1 MCSLSFRILREK
13 NRKFIVLSVISAVI
27 FSLVYLQ
34 FELFATGLLWV
45 YLIAM
50 NFFVA
55 KSTVHKSL
63 ISSSSAI
70 LIVIFSDYLTL
81 FINPMF
87 NVNVGEYTRFFYTVI
102 VALLLSFAFRKLVN
116 TTSLFENDL
125 YMPMISLIA
134 TGTFLIHF
142 IVITMERHVTNQREM
157 EMINSYFVIV
167 YSLLSLFS
175 ASIFVFSARKYYKN
189 KEIENH
195 LHYLKQYATDI
206 EKKYSDLRAF
216 KHDYKNMLI
225 SMGNYIER
233 GNLEE
238 LTKYFKQNI
247 LETSK
252 TIFDNS
258 LELSELGN
266 LKVVSLKSIF
276 LSKLNSVDAKRT
288 KVSIFIFNEVD
299 SVAVDE
305 LVLVRSLGIIL
316 DNAVEATRMAKS
328 EGFIECAILKDM
340 GSVSFI
346 ISNSVSENLPPLHQ
360 LKVSGYSTKGSNRG
374 LGLSNLDSI
383 VAHEAHLSLETSIQD
398 NKFCQILTVN

>member
-1 MCSLSFRILREK
+1 M
-13 NRKFIVLSVISAVI
+13 ISAVI

-167 YSLLSLFS
+167 YSLLSLFLLQFLFS
-175 ASIFVFSARKYYKN
+175 VQESIIKIRKLRIIYTILN
-189 KEIENH
+189 NMR
-195 LHYLKQYATDI
+195 LTLK
-206 EKKYSDLRAF
+206 
-216 KHDYKNMLI
+216 
-225 SMGNYIER
+225 
-233 GNLEE
+233 
-238 LTKYFKQNI
+238 
-247 LETSK
+247 
-252 TIFDNS
+252 
-258 LELSELGN
+258 
-266 LKVVSLKSIF
+266 KSIVTF
-276 LSKLNSVDAKRT
+276 EHLNT
-288 KVSIFIFNEVD
+288 
-299 SVAVDE
+299 
-305 LVLVRSLGIIL
+305 II
-316 DNAVEATRMAKS
+316 R
-328 EGFIECAILKDM
+328 IC
-340 GSVSFI
+340 
-346 ISNSVSENLPPLHQ
+346 
-360 LKVSGYSTKGSNRG
+360 
-374 LGLSNLDSI
+374 
-383 VAHEAHLSLETSIQD
+383 
-398 NKFCQILTVN
+398 

>member
-1 MCSLSFRILREK
+1 
-13 NRKFIVLSVISAVI
+13 
-27 FSLVYLQ
+27 
-34 FELFATGLLWV
+34 
-45 YLIAM
+45 
-50 NFFVA
+50 
-55 KSTVHKSL
+55 
-63 ISSSSAI
+63 
-70 LIVIFSDYLTL
+70 
-81 FINPMF
+81 
-87 NVNVGEYTRFFYTVI
+87 
-102 VALLLSFAFRKLVN
+102 
-116 TTSLFENDL
+116 
-125 YMPMISLIA
+125 
-134 TGTFLIHF
+134 
-142 IVITMERHVTNQREM
+142 QREM

-189 KEIENH
+189 KEIENY

-276 LSKLNSVDAKRT
+276 LSKLNSVDTKR
-288 KVSIFIFNEVD
+288 
-299 SVAVDE
+299 
-305 LVLVRSLGIIL
+305 
-316 DNAVEATRMAKS
+316 
-328 EGFIECAILKDM
+328 
-340 GSVSFI
+340 
-346 ISNSVSENLPPLHQ
+346 
-360 LKVSGYSTKGSNRG
+360 
-374 LGLSNLDSI
+374 
-383 VAHEAHLSLETSIQD
+383 
-398 NKFCQILTVN
+398 